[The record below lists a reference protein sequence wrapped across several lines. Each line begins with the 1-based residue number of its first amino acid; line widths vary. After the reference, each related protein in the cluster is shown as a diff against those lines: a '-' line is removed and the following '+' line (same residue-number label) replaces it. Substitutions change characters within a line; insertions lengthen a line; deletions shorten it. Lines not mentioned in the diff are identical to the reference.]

1 MLVKKQLVM
10 FPDRYR
16 IPSGGLDVPLILS
29 FSCSDEWT
37 LNTLNNFLGT
47 FYPNS
52 FAELVADI
60 SSDKEPGFEVDLHI
74 EAPTEEAVNN
84 SVEVSD
90 DHRESCYRE
99 KVIFLS

>member
-1 MLVKKQLVM
+1 M

-16 IPSGGLDVPLILS
+16 IPSGGLEVPLILT

-37 LNTLNNFLGT
+37 PNTLNSFLGT
-47 FYPNS
+47 FYTNN
-52 FAELVADI
+52 FAELVADM
-60 SSDKEPGFEVDLHI
+60 SSDKEPGFEVDLDI
-74 EAPTEEAVNN
+74 EAPTKEPVNN

>member
-1 MLVKKQLVM
+1 M

-16 IPSGGLDVPLILS
+16 IPSGGLDVPLVLS

-60 SSDKEPGFEVDLHI
+60 SSDKEPGFEADLHI
-74 EAPTEEAVNN
+74 EAPTKEAVNN